1 MSDWQTMRPAAEVWA
16 QYFKQLRQ
24 SAPAQQLYVLLDL
37 AQSASLSALLPASD
51 AQPLF
56 GFERGRK
63 EAQLCPWLVRLG
75 AVGTALGA
83 AQKKLLD
90 HVLSIVQTQPCASLL
105 TTDCDMDVL
114 LAHLRRASDVK
125 LEGQAPLYLAFWDP
139 AVLAALMGQTDLDT
153 GSRIEAVLQPAQRQA
168 LLGPIARWVCWS
180 RSGRLVEYMA
190 AKDVAKDVVKDA
202 AKAAGALPIS
212 LSKAQIDAM
221 LAANLPDLLIYYLR
235 LNQPTL
241 RDKLPPLP
249 MYWFVRQQIAFA
261 GRYGLRGPRDLINY
275 LCLALVAGTRFDL
288 LPRVK
293 PVLAQVKAGTLPFEK
308 AMDALSE
315 VIDDKDLQPAKLLL
329 DDAGRPLQEAA
340 LPR

>member
-1 MSDWQTMRPAAEVWA
+1 MN
-16 QYFKQLRQ
+16 
-24 SAPAQQLYVLLDL
+24 APDTSVTGVDR
-37 AQSASLSALLPASD
+37 LSALLERFRVRAHLFH
-51 AQPLF
+51 AGPLCGVTPF
-56 GFERGRK
+56 AAEPGR
-63 EAQLCPWLVRLG
+63 AFL
-75 AVGTALGA
+75 
-83 AQKKLLD
+83 
-90 HVLSIVQTQPCASLL
+90 HVL
-105 TTDCDMDVL
+105 
-114 LAHLRRASDVK
+114 RRGEMEVMHR
-125 LEGQAPLYLAFWDP
+125 P
-139 AVLAALMGQTDLDT
+139 
-153 GSRIEAVLQPAQRQA
+153 
-168 LLGPIARWVCWS
+168 
-180 RSGRLVEYMA
+180 RSGAPRR
-190 AKDVAKDVVKDA
+190 
-202 AKAAGALPIS
+202 
-212 LSKAQIDAM
+212 
-221 LAANLPDLLIYYLR
+221 LR

-340 LPR
+340 LSR

>member
-1 MSDWQTMRPAAEVWA
+1 MSDWQTMRPAAEVWG

-56 GFERGRK
+56 GFERGSK

-75 AVGTALGA
+75 AVGTALGP

-90 HVLSIVQTQPCASLL
+90 HVLSIVQTQPSASLL

-114 LAHLRRASDVK
+114 LAHLRRAIDVK
-125 LEGQAPLYLAFWDP
+125 LQGQEPMYLAFWDP
-139 AVLAALMGQTDLDT
+139 AVLAALMGQTDVDT
-153 GSRIEAVLQPAQRQA
+153 GSRIEAVLEPAQRQA

-180 RSGRLVEYMA
+180 RSGRLVEYAA
-190 AKDVAKDVVKDA
+190 AKDAIKP
-202 AKAAGALPIS
+202 AGALPIS
-212 LSKAQIDAM
+212 LSKTQIDAM

-235 LNQPTL
+235 LNQPML

-261 GRYGLRGPRDLINY
+261 SRYGLRGPRDLVNY
-275 LCLALVAGTRFDL
+275 LCLALVAGTRFDQ

-293 PVLAQVKAGTLPFEK
+293 PVLAQVKAGTLRFDK
-308 AMDALSE
+308 AMDVLSE
-315 VIDDKDLQPAKLLL
+315 VIDDKDMQPARLLL